1 MRPPYGPNC
10 LVTIGCVS
18 CEPLFIAKALFFA
31 GFSLLSLLRYR
42 VVGAADTLGAVNV
55 IYTISF
61 SNRLSIVFAEVFV
74 VCLCCAMGIRVL
86 VQGHSPTLPFL
97 ALIDVE
103 MGLACSV
110 SDLA

>member
-42 VVGAADTLGAVNV
+42 VVGAADTLGGVNV
-55 IYTISF
+55 IYTILF
-61 SNRLSIVFAEVFV
+61 SNRLSIVLAEVFV
-74 VCLCCAMGIRVL
+74 VCLCCAMGIPVL
-86 VQGHSPTLPFL
+86 IQGHSPTLPFL
-97 ALIDVE
+97 ARIDVE

-110 SDLA
+110 IDLA